1 MLLVFIA
8 GAIVVLIGTAIIQN
22 KRSTADV
29 SQGSPRGSIRIGLM
43 LPLTGDGASYG
54 ITEQRAASL
63 AQGEINAKGGIDGK
77 TLEYVT
83 EDSKCDPAG
92 GAAAAQKLVNVDNVK
107 IIFGGACS
115 GETLAALPITDEA
128 KVLMLSPS
136 ATNPSLSKNDYFF
149 RTISSD
155 AGQGAVGA
163 RYAFQTLGARN
174 VAIISEQTD
183 YAQGLSKVFKDN
195 FKQLGGQIV
204 TNEVYQTADTDLRAQ
219 VLKIKQTSP
228 DVIYIVPQSPTK
240 GELIVKQLKAQ
251 EVSAKFLSTEVF
263 LDRDMLAKNPSLF
276 GGIYATEPYF
286 DQEAGAAK
294 TFLTKFKEKYNE
306 SPTYPSYAANMY
318 SQAYLIK
325 EGTEKVGTDTA
336 KLKDW
341 LSKIRNW
348 KHALGEL
355 SFNADGDAVSPYVVR
370 QIQSDGSLTQ
380 IEIMR

>member
-1 MLLVFIA
+1 
-8 GAIVVLIGTAIIQN
+8 
-22 KRSTADV
+22 
-29 SQGSPRGSIRIGLM
+29 M

-54 ITEQRAASL
+54 ITEQRAALL
-63 AQGEINAKGGIDGK
+63 AQEEINAKGGIDGK
-77 TLEYVT
+77 KLEYVT

-92 GAAAAQKLVNVDNVK
+92 GAAAAQKLVNVDKVK

-115 GETLAALPITDEA
+115 GETLAALPITEEA

-136 ATNPSLSKNDYFF
+136 ATNPSLSKNDLFF

-163 RYAFQTLGARN
+163 RYAYQALNARS

-183 YAQGLSKVFKDN
+183 YAQGLSKVFSDN
-195 FKQLGGQIV
+195 FKQLGGQV
-204 TNEVYQTADTDLRAQ
+204 TANEVYQTSDTDLRAQ
-219 VLKIKQTSP
+219 ILKVKQANP
-228 DVIYIVPQSPTK
+228 DVIYLVPQSPTK

-251 EVSAKFLSTEVF
+251 EVTIKLLSTEVF
-263 LDRDMLAKNPSLF
+263 LDRDMLSKNPTLF
-276 GGIYATEPYF
+276 AGIYATEPYF
-286 DQEAGAAK
+286 DQGAGAAK
-294 TFLTKFKEKYNE
+294 FFLTKFKEKYNE

-325 EGTEKVGTDTA
+325 EGIEKVGTDTA

-341 LSKIRNW
+341 LSKVRNW

-355 SFNADGDAVSPYVVR
+355 SFNSDGDAVSPYVV
-370 QIQSDGSLTQ
+370 QQVQSDGSLKQ
-380 IEIMR
+380 LEMMR